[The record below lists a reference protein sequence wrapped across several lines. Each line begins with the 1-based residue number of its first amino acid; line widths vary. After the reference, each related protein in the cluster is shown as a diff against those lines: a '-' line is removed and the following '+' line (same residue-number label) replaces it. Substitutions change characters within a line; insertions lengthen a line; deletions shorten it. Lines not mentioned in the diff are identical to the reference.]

1 MAAIA
6 RRLPPGRYRHFKG
19 REYEVI
25 GVAVHSESAE
35 ALVVY
40 RPLYGGYQLMVRPA
54 TMFLELVT
62 HEGVQTPRF
71 AYLGPGVAQKL
82 APLQWRTAR
91 HYLLHHARPLEA
103 ARYRYHFED
112 GKAEVVLA
120 ALTAFR
126 NEDGGFGKALEPDLR
141 TPASSVLA
149 TSVAFQ
155 VLEEVGAP
163 ADHPLVQGGL
173 TYLLASFDSTMQRWP
188 IIPLEAEEA
197 PRAFWWAADGLEQ
210 RFGRYALN
218 PRAEVLGLLWRYA
231 DPARIPWLE
240 QLTADLVAQI
250 EQDAAPLVGN
260 DLLCVLRLAATLP
273 AAWRARL
280 EAPLRRALTTAVAT
294 TPERWGDYGLR
305 PLEVAPTPTAPYA
318 AFFPEALQANL
329 DYLIDT
335 QGADGAWAPVWS
347 WASINA
353 AAWAEAEREWKG
365 VVTLGALRALDAWGR
380 VAR

>member
-71 AYLGPGVAQKL
+71 AYLGPGVTQKL

-120 ALTAFR
+120 ALTVFR

-155 VLEEVGAP
+155 VLEEVGAS

-173 TYLLASFDSTMQRWP
+173 AYLPPNPHSLISNQDLRRLQGST
-188 IIPLEAEEA
+188 ILEAVS
-197 PRAFWWAADGLEQ
+197 FQDGMQ
-210 RFGRYALN
+210 ARFVS
-218 PRAEVLGLLWRYA
+218 P
-231 DPARIPWLE
+231 
-240 QLTADLVAQI
+240 
-250 EQDAAPLVGN
+250 
-260 DLLCVLRLAATLP
+260 
-273 AAWRARL
+273 
-280 EAPLRRALTTAVAT
+280 
-294 TPERWGDYGLR
+294 
-305 PLEVAPTPTAPYA
+305 
-318 AFFPEALQANL
+318 
-329 DYLIDT
+329 
-335 QGADGAWAPVWS
+335 
-347 WASINA
+347 ASISQSPN
-353 AAWAEAEREWKG
+353 R
-365 VVTLGALRALDAWGR
+365 
-380 VAR
+380 